1 MILYVTF
8 ETIVNGLHGNVGDIQ
23 SQEGLGKRMQ
33 NTIYEVCHFEQIAQY
48 DPVNKTRDMFIE
60 YVNTLLKKM
69 NQVASSWP

>member
-1 MILYVTF
+1 
-8 ETIVNGLHGNVGDIQ
+8 
-23 SQEGLGKRMQ
+23 MQ